1 MEVDGMGKAGG
12 KEEKET
18 ERETIDLK
26 GSQQAPLFFVKDK
39 NYPEVLVSYS
49 DVSKKP
55 SVGEY

>member
-1 MEVDGMGKAGG
+1 MGKAGG